1 MSSQLFGEEDQA
13 DPEEPIVGGY
23 DTSDWDDVF
32 APESRTG
39 TERNDVLASS
49 YISALK
55 NSSGL
60 RLVNEEGIKKAYQ
73 AHGELGLFS
82 VFITPEFKRSLR
94 KWTNIAL
101 ETRGVAAAT
110 AMEFDAYIGLEFT
123 MSICPLN
130 DISDFWS

>member
-1 MSSQLFGEEDQA
+1 MSSQLLGEEDQA

-23 DTSDWDDVF
+23 DTSDWDNVF

-60 RLVNEEGIKKAYQ
+60 RLVNEE
-73 AHGELGLFS
+73 H
-82 VFITPEFKRSLR
+82 VP
-94 KWTNIAL
+94 
-101 ETRGVAAAT
+101 
-110 AMEFDAYIGLEFT
+110 
-123 MSICPLN
+123 C
-130 DISDFWS
+130 